1 MKIKINKLICFST
14 FWLTVL
20 TVIFLLYKFGV
31 WALHSFSIVWFLFQF
46 IFFITCVFGSITLLL
61 YCVNKEFRNDKEIQP
76 LRSFINIFVF
86 ISSIISLS
94 LLIPLSIEYFNRLEK
109 CGIWLNDN
117 KKIEFLSEV
126 SGVKREMILRKCEN
140 KTKDREKVIEMIKK
154 YCFIDD
160 SDYDIYTPLSKLKEE
175 CIKQINLD
183 IADFI
188 SDKNKEHYLN
198 ILFKKKESLIRDLKQ
213 FNL

>member
-1 MKIKINKLICFST
+1 
-14 FWLTVL
+14 
-20 TVIFLLYKFGV
+20 
-31 WALHSFSIVWFLFQF
+31 
-46 IFFITCVFGSITLLL
+46 
-61 YCVNKEFRNDKEIQP
+61 
-76 LRSFINIFVF
+76 
-86 ISSIISLS
+86 
-94 LLIPLSIEYFNRLEK
+94 
-109 CGIWLNDN
+109 
-117 KKIEFLSEV
+117 LSEV